1 MDLLSCIAGSPVKR
15 RGWWWMRET
24 NLETREESKRGRS
37 RQKVAKM
44 EEEGE
49 VELIKKRTERKL
61 MTKRKRR
68 QFGGN

>member
-1 MDLLSCIAGSPVKR
+1 MKR

-37 RQKVAKM
+37 RQKVAKV
-44 EEEGE
+44 EEKE
-49 VELIKKRTERKL
+49 VELIKKRVERKL